1 MSMTKKLVCARIGP
15 IRMRDCDPMTTKT
28 TRGNAGDKAHADKER
43 KQRESGTAERFPPL
57 SISSE
62 TFLKDGTDRKFRHLI
77 YSLLNFSALM
87 IRHRECYA
95 SYIGVTGSQYSMVVI
110 IADAQ
115 LATVGDVAEQMGV
128 ASQFVTGEISKLIE
142 KDIIEKTPNEM
153 DRRSI
158 LLKLTPRG
166 KRLLS
171 ELGPIRRESNDL
183 MYGSLTAERGRALQE
198 TIDKLIEDG
207 HSALHAFDAPHRRG
221 KKAPSV
227 QPEMTLRRA
236 SGRSARGHAGRRGSA

>member
-1 MSMTKKLVCARIGP
+1 MTNNKA
-15 IRMRDCDPMTTKT
+15 
-28 TRGNAGDKAHADKER
+28 RGNTEDRAREDKMR
-43 KQRESGTAERFPPL
+43 KQRESGKIERFPPL
-57 SISSE
+57 SISLE

-115 LATVGDVAEQMGV
+115 LATVGHVAEQMGV

-166 KRLLS
+166 QRLLR

-183 MYGSLTAERGRALQE
+183 MYGSLTADRGRALQE
-198 TIDKLIEDG
+198 IIDKLIEDG
-207 HSALHAFDAPHRRG
+207 NSALHAFDAPQRRG
-221 KKAPSV
+221 MKASSV
-227 QPEMTLRRA
+227 
-236 SGRSARGHAGRRGSA
+236 RSEKPFHAAANRSTRG

>member
-1 MSMTKKLVCARIGP
+1 
-15 IRMRDCDPMTTKT
+15 MTTGT

-43 KQRESGTAERFPPL
+43 TQRESGTAERFPPL
-57 SISSE
+57 STSME
-62 TFLKDGTDRKFRHLI
+62 AFLRDGTDRKFRHLI

-95 SYIGVTGSQYSMVVI
+95 SYIGVTGSQYSMVAIV
-110 IADAQ
+110 ADAG
-115 LATVGDVAEQMGV
+115 LATVGHVAEQMGV

-158 LLKLTPRG
+158 FLKLTPRG
-166 KRLLS
+166 QRLLR

-183 MYGSLTAERGRALQE
+183 MYGSLTADRGRALQE
-198 TIDKLIEDG
+198 IIDKLIEDG
-207 HSALHAFDAPHRRG
+207 NGALHAFDAPHRRG
-221 KKAPSV
+221 MKAPSV
-227 QPEMTLRRA
+227 QSEMPLDPA
-236 SGRSARGHAGRRGSA
+236 ANRSARGRTGRR

>member
-1 MSMTKKLVCARIGP
+1 MA
-15 IRMRDCDPMTTKT
+15 TKT
-28 TRGNAGDKAHADKER
+28 TRGNAGDKAHADKEWT
-43 KQRESGTAERFPPL
+43 QRESGTAERFPPL
-57 SISSE
+57 STSME
-62 TFLKDGTDRKFRHLI
+62 AFLKDGTDRKFRHLI

-95 SYIGVTGSQYSMVVI
+95 SYIGVTGSQYSMVAI
-110 IADAQ
+110 IADAR
-115 LATVGDVAEQMGV
+115 LATVGHVAEKMVV

-166 KRLLS
+166 QRLLR

-183 MYGSLTAERGRALQE
+183 MYGSLTVDRGKALQE
-198 TIDKLIEDG
+198 IIDKLVEDG
-207 HSALHAFDAPHRRG
+207 KSALHAFDAPHRRG
-221 KKAPSV
+221 IKAPSV
-227 QPEMTLRRA
+227 QSEMPLRPAAKRA
-236 SGRSARGHAGRRGSA
+236 APGHARRRGSA

>member
-1 MSMTKKLVCARIGP
+1 
-15 IRMRDCDPMTTKT
+15 MTTKT
-28 TRGNAGDKAHADKER
+28 TRGNAGDKAHADKKR
-43 KQRESGTAERFPPL
+43 IQREPGTAERFPPL
-57 SISSE
+57 STSME
-62 TFLKDGTDRKFRHLI
+62 AFLRDGTDRKFRHLI

-110 IADAQ
+110 IADAR
-115 LATVGDVAEQMGV
+115 LATVGHVAEQMGV

-166 KRLLS
+166 QRLVR
-171 ELGPIRRESNDL
+171 ELGPVRRESNDL
-183 MYGSLTAERGRALQE
+183 MYGSLTADRGRALQE
-198 TIDKLIEDG
+198 IIDKLIEDG
-207 HSALHAFDAPHRRG
+207 NSALHAFDAPHRRG
-221 KKAPSV
+221 MKAPSV
-227 QPEMTLRRA
+227 LPEIPFHRA
-236 SGRSARGHAGRRGSA
+236 ANRSARGRTGRR

>member
-1 MSMTKKLVCARIGP
+1 
-15 IRMRDCDPMTTKT
+15 MTTKT

-43 KQRESGTAERFPPL
+43 TQRESGTAERFPPL
-57 SISSE
+57 STSIE
-62 TFLKDGTDRKFRHLI
+62 AFLRDGTDRKFRHLI

-110 IADAQ
+110 IADAR
-115 LATVGDVAEQMGV
+115 LATVGHVAEQMGV

-166 KRLLS
+166 QRLLR

-183 MYGSLTAERGRALQE
+183 MYGSLTADRGRALQE

-207 HSALHAFDAPHRRG
+207 NGALHAFDAPHRRG
-221 KKAPSV
+221 MKAPSV
-227 QPEMTLRRA
+227 QPEKPLHPDANRSTR
-236 SGRSARGHAGRRGSA
+236 GRTGRR